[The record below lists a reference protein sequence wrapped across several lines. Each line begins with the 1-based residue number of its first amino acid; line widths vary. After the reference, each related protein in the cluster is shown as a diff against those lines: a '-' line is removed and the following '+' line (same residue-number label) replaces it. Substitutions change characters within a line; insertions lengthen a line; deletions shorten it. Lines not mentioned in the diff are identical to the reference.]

1 MDPKHLATL
10 ELPKI
15 LERLAR
21 CAEFSA
27 SKELALALSPT
38 PFLAEARQWQAE
50 TGEAR
55 RLLSLKPELG
65 IGGARDV
72 RPLLQQASLSAVLLP
87 NDLLEIRQTLL
98 AGRDLKR
105 VILRLADQFPLLAD
119 IAERIHECTALT
131 QEIARCIGTRGEVLD
146 SASPDL
152 ARIRREL
159 QAAHQRLLDKLNH
172 IVHSPDNSQF
182 IQEAIVT
189 QRQGRYV
196 IPLRAEFK
204 GRIRGIVH
212 DQSASGATLF
222 VEPLVSV
229 DLNNRW
235 RQLQLDEE
243 REVQRI
249 LAGLS
254 QLVAAEADRIRW
266 TVEAIAELDLA
277 FAKARY
283 AEQLDAVPVVWCEPD
298 EGAATPAR
306 AAFKLLA
313 ARHPLLDARTVVP
326 IDVVLGPETYILV
339 ITGPNTG
346 GKTVALKTIGLLV
359 AMAQAGLH
367 IPAAPGSV
375 LPFFR
380 AIYAD
385 IGDEQSIEQSLSTF
399 SSHLTNIVAI
409 LAECDDHSLVI
420 LDELGAGTDPV
431 EGSALA
437 RAILEELRTRGV
449 MTCVATHYPEL
460 KSYAHHTPGVIN
472 ASVEFDADTLAP
484 TYRLKIGLPG
494 RSNAFAIAQRLGL
507 AAQIVE
513 AAQALVPLD
522 VRQSEAMLRDI
533 QAQLQ
538 AATEERMA
546 AAAVRA
552 QAEARLAELNQRL
565 AQLDRERRDIL
576 NAARAEAR
584 RLIKTTRQ
592 ELEELRARWTSQLAQ
607 AAQTLSVRQLEADS
621 RAALDALE
629 TQASEE
635 VAAPPA
641 PGSAYRGPLHP
652 GDIVWVVPLQA
663 SGEVISSRRGEI
675 EVQVGR
681 FRTRVRRNQVELRQ
695 RPAPKEAGVAP
706 GEVPS
711 QEAGFTLPVVE
722 SPGLELDLRGQTA
735 DEGLHAL
742 QRFLDDAYLA
752 GLPWVRIIHGKGSG
766 ILRAAVRD
774 ALKDHPL
781 VTSYQPGADN
791 EGGEGVTIARL
802 ASG

>member
-1 MDPKHLATL
+1 MNPKHLATL

-21 CAEFSA
+21 CADFSA
-27 SKELALALSPT
+27 SKELALALLPT
-38 PFLAEARQWQAE
+38 PYLPEARQRQAE
-50 TGEAR
+50 TSEAR
-55 RLLSLKPELG
+55 RLLALKPELS

-72 RPLLQQASLSAVLLP
+72 RPLLQQATLSATLLP

-98 AGRDLKR
+98 AGRNLKR
-105 VILRLADQFPLLAD
+105 TLVRLADQFPLLVD
-119 IAERIHECTALT
+119 IAERIYECDALS
-131 QEIARCIGTRGEVLD
+131 QEIGRCIGPRGEVLD
-146 SASPDL
+146 SASPEL
-152 ARIRREL
+152 ALIRRDL

-196 IPLRAEFK
+196 IPVRAEFK

-212 DQSASGATLF
+212 DQSTSGATLF
-222 VEPLVSV
+222 IEPLVSV
-229 DLNNRW
+229 QLNNRW

-254 QLVAAEADRIRW
+254 RLVAAEADQIRW
-266 TVEAIAELDLA
+266 TVEAIAQLDLA

-283 AEQLDAVPVVWCEPD
+283 AEQLDAVPVVWWEPEQD
-298 EGAATPAR
+298 AATPAR

-326 IDVVLGPETYILV
+326 IDVVLGPETHILV

-367 IPAAPGSV
+367 IPAAPGSA

-399 SSHLTNIVAI
+399 SSHLTNIVSI
-409 LAECDDHSLVI
+409 LAECDDQALVI
-420 LDELGAGTDPV
+420 LDELGAGTDPI

-460 KSYAHHTPGVIN
+460 KSYAHRTPGVIN

-494 RSNAFAIAQRLGL
+494 RSNAFAVAQRLGL
-507 AAQIVE
+507 APHIVE
-513 AAQALVPLD
+513 AAQSLIPID

-538 AATEERMA
+538 AASQDRVA
-546 AAAVRA
+546 AASMRA
-552 QAEARLAELNQRL
+552 QVEARLAELEQRL
-565 AQLDRERRDIL
+565 AQLDRERRDLL

-584 RLIKTTRQ
+584 QLIQHTRRQLDQLLAEAIGRL
-592 ELEELRARWTSQLAQ
+592 AAPAQ
-607 AAQTLSVRQLEADS
+607 ALAPRQRGADS

-629 TQASEE
+629 ARVGEE
-635 VAAPPA
+635 LSTPPA
-641 PGSAYRGPLHP
+641 GPAYRGPLQP
-652 GDIVWVVPLQA
+652 GDLVWVVPLQA
-663 SGEVISSRRGEI
+663 IGEVVSSRRGEV

-681 FRTRVRRNQVELRQ
+681 FRTRVRRSQVELRE
-695 RPAPKEAGVAP
+695 RPAPKETAPVLAEVPAP
-706 GEVPS
+706 G
-711 QEAGFTLPVVE
+711 AGLSLPTVE
-722 SPGLELDLRGQTA
+722 SPGFELDLRGQTA
-735 DEGLHAL
+735 DEGLYAL

-766 ILRAAVRD
+766 ILRAAVRE
-774 ALKDHPL
+774 ALKGHPL
-781 VTSYQPGADN
+781 VASYQAGSES

-802 ASG
+802 AVG